1 MKNLPTPNLLEMAKS
16 LNWFI
21 FNNLID
27 LNQVNIEYRDNLPDS
42 IWGLTVGF
50 ENIKTLERFSHI
62 YIRPFGDI
70 MTVLAHELVHAL
82 QIQMKQK
89 VNHNGAFMR
98 YYEKKAREIGIEI
111 DMGIY

>member
-1 MKNLPTPNLLEMAKS
+1 MPPDLSEMAKS

-21 FNNLID
+21 FDNSINLD
-27 LNQVNIEYRDNLPDS
+27 QVTIEYRDNLPDS
-42 IWGLTVGF
+42 IWGLTLGF
-50 ENIKTLERFSHI
+50 ENVKTLERTSIIF
-62 YIRPFGDI
+62 IRPFGDI
-70 MTVLAHELVHAL
+70 MAVLTHELVHAF

-111 DMGIY
+111 DMRRY